1 MKWLVL
7 IGRSGSALLALGLAF
22 ALLSI
27 IPPAPSG
34 GGGGPGWSL
43 IYPDHVSASSYG
55 SFTPRTG
62 FHLSLSSNSS
72 SIQFYILSKYSHLW
86 HPKPPELEAYLQ
98 EHTDEIL
105 FSGTVDPELSLDF
118 FPPRV
123 TEVWFVYSNPST
135 MLANVTESFRYETVL
150 VSKEQVLMPAVM
162 LIVSGVLLALPWTF
176 ERWRRH
182 R

>member
-27 IPPAPSG
+27 IPPAPIG
-34 GGGGPGWSL
+34 TWGGPGWCL
-43 IYPDHVSASSYG
+43 IYPDDVSASSFG

-72 SIQFYILSKYSHLW
+72 IQFYILSKYSLFW
-86 HPKPPELEAYLQ
+86 HPKPSELEAYLG
-98 EHTDEIL
+98 EHPDEIL
-105 FSGTVDPELSLDF
+105 FSGMVDPELSLDF

-123 TEVWFVYSNPST
+123 TEVCFVYSNPST

-150 VSKEQVLMPAVM
+150 VSKDQVLMPAVM
-162 LIVSGVLLALPWTF
+162 LIVSGVLLALPWTV
-176 ERWRRH
+176 ERWGRRK
-182 R
+182 